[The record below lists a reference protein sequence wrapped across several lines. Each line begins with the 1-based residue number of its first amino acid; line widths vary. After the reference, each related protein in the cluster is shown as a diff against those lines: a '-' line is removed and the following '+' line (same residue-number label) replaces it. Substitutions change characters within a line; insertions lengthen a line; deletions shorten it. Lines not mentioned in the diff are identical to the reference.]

1 MVTVTDSY
9 STKNYIQVR
18 VYYDDSYISSCTIDA
33 PYLFKR
39 YASYCPTYAWDGGF
53 RLNLKSGYEWANE
66 TFNARFVWSVTRGGL
81 SEADYGTTLES
92 QNVSSY
98 GSDAQSTAL
107 SKCTSYMS
115 SSSTYIDSL
124 KYNRSGASFTTDS
137 TIRKIVQYI
146 NNSSYYYATVGICK
160 ITLDSSMVRPCTYNL
175 RFDYNGG
182 TGDIVS
188 TQVTTGQKIGIIP
201 SATREGYTASWKI
214 GSTAITADTVWS
226 WGSDQVAVAQWTFNG
241 YTLASS
247 TSDSS
252 GYLVGAKT
260 QYGQGELATI
270 TAVPYSGYKFSKFV
284 LNSKEVTQNP
294 IQFNISANST
304 LVAYFEI
311 ESGVTA
317 TVEGGSATVTQAT
330 QNGVVSV
337 MVEPT
342 STTDR
347 VYKVTVDNVEIEIGY
362 YMANIWKAGSACKIT
377 YYAKDSTNVFL
388 IKFEE
393 IYKPITLKISVGT
406 LSQNLKDPVIS
417 SGGTQIE
424 NVAVYATVGG
434 EARVNGFDTE
444 DETSVV
450 HLSAIAFN
458 GYTFMGW
465 FASDGT
471 DLTAYNKLSVDIP
484 YSLIQGKMITAKFQK
499 TNNTNVNET
508 TDSGDHNFLD

>member
-1 MVTVTDSY
+1 MV
-9 STKNYIQVR
+9 
-18 VYYDDSYISSCTIDA
+18 A
-33 PYLFKR
+33 
-39 YASYCPTYAWDGGF
+39 
-53 RLNLKSGYEWANE
+53 
-66 TFNARFVWSVTRGGL
+66 
-81 SEADYGTTLES
+81 
-92 QNVSSY
+92 
-98 GSDAQSTAL
+98 
-107 SKCTSYMS
+107 
-115 SSSTYIDSL
+115 
-124 KYNRSGASFTTDS
+124 
-137 TIRKIVQYI
+137 
-146 NNSSYYYATVGICK
+146 
-160 ITLDSSMVRPCTYNL
+160 
-175 RFDYNGG
+175 
-182 TGDIVS
+182 
-188 TQVTTGQKIGIIP
+188 
-201 SATREGYTASWKI
+201 
-214 GSTAITADTVWS
+214 
-226 WGSDQVAVAQWTFNG
+226 
-241 YTLASS
+241 
-247 TSDSS
+247 
-252 GYLVGAKT
+252 
-260 QYGQGELATI
+260 
-270 TAVPYSGYKFSKFV
+270 
-284 LNSKEVTQNP
+284 
-294 IQFNISANST
+294 
-304 LVAYFEI
+304 
-311 ESGVTA
+311 
-317 TVEGGSATVTQAT
+317 
-330 QNGVVSV
+330 
-337 MVEPT
+337 PT

-484 YSLIQGKMITAKFQK
+484 YNLVQGKVITAKFQK
-499 TNNTNVNET
+499 TNNTNVNEA